1 MEHVEMLF
9 QFAGGLGMFLYG
21 MNVMADGL
29 QKSAGGRMKN
39 LLGVLTRNRFLGIL
53 VGAAVTAL
61 IQSSSA
67 ATVMVVGFVNAGI
80 LNLTQA
86 VGVIMGANI
95 GTTVTAW
102 IVSMSEWGSV
112 LKPEF
117 FAPLLIGIGA
127 FLMLSGKK
135 EKTGEWSEILIG
147 FGILFIGLSFM
158 SGAVTPYRDAPIFVS
173 WAAILSWEF

>member
-53 VGAAVTAL
+53 VGAAVPAL

-95 GTTVTAW
+95 GTTITSQLVAFNL
-102 IVSMSEWGSV
+102 SEI
-112 LKPEF
+112 
-117 FAPLLIGIGA
+117 APV
-127 FLMLSGKK
+127 FLMAGVIMVMFCKK
-135 EKTGEWSEILIG
+135 PMIKKIGEVVLG
-147 FGILFIGLSFM
+147 FG
-158 SGAVTPYRDAPIFVS
+158 V
-173 WAAILSWEF
+173 